1 MADSD
6 KGAVRRFSGEKPE
19 EYRPWKKW
27 ARAWLNSKDVKEDA
41 RGSALL
47 TLLSGAAFKAVQ
59 DVDDDQIE
67 QPGGEDVIF
76 AILDDRYPE
85 LPASDKL
92 GDVMRTC
99 LRLQTQKHEE
109 ASGYTARARAAF
121 AEAEREGILLPEMAR
136 GLILLEGCR
145 LDGDK
150 EAGVMA
156 AAQGSWR

>member
-6 KGAVRRFSGEKPE
+6 NAAVRRFSGEKPE
-19 EYRPWKKW
+19 EYRSWRKW
-27 ARAWLNSKDVKEDA
+27 ARAWLKSKNVKEDA

-67 QPGGEDVIF
+67 QHGGEDVIF
-76 AILDDRYPE
+76 AILDDRHPE

-99 LRLQTQKHEE
+99 LRLQTQMHEE
-109 ASGYTARARAAF
+109 ASSYTARAWAAF
-121 AEAEREGILLPEMAR
+121 A
-136 GLILLEGCR
+136 
-145 LDGDK
+145 
-150 EAGVMA
+150 
-156 AAQGSWR
+156 